1 MSNDTTNQ
9 AGAQVE
15 VRVEDAV
22 LSAQELQRAGKLDQA
37 ELIYTAIL
45 AAFPDEPNTLH
56 FLGIL
61 RHQQGRNDEALAL
74 IRRAAEGL
82 PGDSGPWVNLGNV
95 LLETQRFDDA
105 VDAYKQASE
114 FAPNNVLVYNNLGL
128 LHSRRNFFD
137 LAEAAYKHALQLVP
151 NAEYVLHNYARL
163 MQRQGRYEEAVA
175 YSIKSLAT
183 NPNDPKGRRVLCMSH
198 ALLGDMEAAREVV
211 RNWLAFDPDN
221 PMATHLLAAVGGI
234 ATPARASDAY
244 VAAEFDSFSKSFD
257 AKLELLGYR
266 APELVADA
274 LTRAIAPATLAGD
287 ILDAGCGTGLC
298 APRLRPLALASR
310 LDGVDLSQ
318 GMLDK
323 AHARGGYDS
332 LKRAELTD
340 YIAQHAAHW
349 DAIVSADTLCYFGD
363 LAPVFHAVQAALRA
377 GGWLVFSVEA
387 IETTGTTGTTQ
398 APDSGYRLNYHGRYA
413 HTRSYVEA
421 CLRGAG
427 LTPLSVESAVLR
439 MEVLRPV
446 QGLVVVARRT

>member
-1 MSNDTTNQ
+1 MSNVSNDKPNQ
-9 AGAQVE
+9 PGTQIE

-22 LSAQELQRAGKLDQA
+22 LAAQELQRSGKLA
-37 ELIYTAIL
+37 EAESIYHAIREV
-45 AAFPDEPNTLH
+45 FPDEPNTLH

-74 IRRAAEGL
+74 IRRAADGL

-95 LLETQRFDDA
+95 LLEAQRFDDA

-114 FAPNNVLVYNNLGL
+114 ISPDNILMYNNLGL

-137 LAEAAYKHALQLVP
+137 LAEAAYKHALTIAP

-175 YSIKSLAT
+175 YGVKTLAT
-183 NPNDPKGRRVLCMSH
+183 NPNDPKARRVLCMSH
-198 ALLGDMEAAREVV
+198 ALLGDMQAARDVV
-211 RNWLAFDPDN
+211 REWLAIDPDN
-221 PMATHLLAAVGGI
+221 PQAAHLLAAVGGS
-234 ATPARASDAY
+234 AAPARASDAY

-274 LTRAIAPATLAGD
+274 LTRAIAPATTAGD

-298 APRLRPLALASR
+298 APRLRPLAGR
-310 LDGVDLSQ
+310 LDGVDLSE

-323 AHARGGYDS
+323 ARARGGYDS
-332 LKRAELTD
+332 LTQAELTG
-340 YIAQHAAHW
+340 YIAQHTAHW
-349 DAIVSADTLCYFGD
+349 DAIVSADTLCYFGE
-363 LAPVFHAVQAALRA
+363 LAPVFSAVHAALRA

-387 IETTGTTGTTQ
+387 TESSN
-398 APDSGYRLNYHGRYA
+398 ADDSGYHLNYHGRYA
-413 HTRSYVEA
+413 HTRSFVEA

-427 LTPLSVESAVLR
+427 LTPVSVESAVLR